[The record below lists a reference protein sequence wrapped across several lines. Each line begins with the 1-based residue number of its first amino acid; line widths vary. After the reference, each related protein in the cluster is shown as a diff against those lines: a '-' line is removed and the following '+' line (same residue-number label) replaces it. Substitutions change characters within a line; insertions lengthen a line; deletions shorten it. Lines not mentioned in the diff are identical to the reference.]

1 MEWIGG
7 YEVDSKELRE
17 AIRNGEF
24 AGTTS
29 GAAGHKVQAN
39 LVILP
44 KAYAFD
50 FLLYAMRNKKAVPVI
65 EVMEDG
71 QTESR
76 FADGS
81 DIRTDVPKYNIYE
94 DGVLRDTT
102 DDISGYWQ
110 DDFVTFL
117 IGCSFTFEQA
127 ILDEGI
133 SIRHIDEGRNVAMYK
148 TNIATDPAG
157 VFTGELVVSMRPFDE
172 SEVETVTRVTGQFPE
187 MHGGPVHYG
196 SPHEKGIRDIADP
209 EYCEGVEIREGETP
223 VFWAC
228 GVTPQNAALN
238 AKPSIMI
245 THAPG
250 HMFVTDL
257 DNEDYRK
264 NN

>member
-1 MEWIGG
+1 M
-7 YEVDSKELRE
+7 DAKELRE
-17 AIRNGEF
+17 AIRNNEF
-24 AGTTS
+24 TGTTS
-29 GAAGHKVQAN
+29 GAAGDKVQAN

-44 KAYAFD
+44 KAYAFE

-65 EVMEDG
+65 EVIEDG
-71 QTESR
+71 ETESR
-76 FADGS
+76 SANDS
-81 DIRTDVPKYNIYE
+81 DIRTDIPKYNIYKDGMLTDTVE
-94 DGVLRDTT
+94 DITE
-102 DDISGYWQ
+102 YWQ

-133 SIRHIDEGRNVAMYK
+133 NIRHIDEGRNVAMYK

-157 VFTGELVVSMRPFDE
+157 VFSGALVVSMRPFDE
-172 SEVETVTRVTGQFPE
+172 SAVDRVTAVTEQFPE

-196 SPHEKGIRDIADP
+196 NPLEIGIKDISQP
-209 EYCEGVEIREGETP
+209 EYGEAIEMGEGEQP

-238 AKPSIMI
+238 AKPEIMI

-257 DNEDYRK
+257 ENEDYRQK
-264 NN
+264 

>member
-1 MEWIGG
+1 MD
-7 YEVDSKELRE
+7 VKELRE
-17 AIRNGEF
+17 SIRNGEF
-24 AGTTS
+24 TGTTS
-29 GAAGHKVQAN
+29 GAAGNKVQAN

-50 FLLYAMRNKKAVPVI
+50 FLLYALRNKKAVPVI

-76 FADGS
+76 FADDS
-81 DIRTDVPKYNIYE
+81 DIRTDIPKYNVYE
-94 DGVLRDTT
+94 DGVLTDTV
-102 DDISGYWQ
+102 DDISEYWQ

-127 ILDEGI
+127 IQDAGI
-133 SIRHIDEGRNVAMYK
+133 RIRHIDAGRNVAMYK

-157 VFTGELVVSMRPFDE
+157 VFSGELVVSMRPFDE
-172 SEVETVTRVTGQFPE
+172 SEVETVTGVTEQFPE

-196 SPHEKGIRDIADP
+196 HPQEIGIKDINQPEYGEAIDIA
-209 EYCEGVEIREGETP
+209 EGELP

-238 AKPSIMI
+238 ARPKIMI
-245 THAPG
+245 THSPG

-257 DNEDYRK
+257 ENEDYRRK
-264 NN
+264 K

>member
-1 MEWIGG
+1 MDTG
-7 YEVDSKELRE
+7 ELRE
-17 AIRNGEF
+17 KIRNGEF
-24 AGTTS
+24 TGTTS
-29 GAAGHKVQAN
+29 GAAGNKVQAN

-44 KAYAFD
+44 KEYAFD

-65 EVMEDG
+65 EVIENG
-71 QTESR
+71 KTESR
-76 FADGS
+76 FADAS
-81 DIRTDVPKYNIYE
+81 DIRTDIPKYNVFK
-94 DGVLRDTT
+94 DGILTDTVENIT
-102 DDISGYWQ
+102 EYWQ

-127 ILDEGI
+127 ILDEGL
-133 SIRHIDEGRNVAMYK
+133 SIKHIDEGRNVAMYK

-157 VFTGELVVSMRPFDE
+157 VFSGELVVSMRPFDAG
-172 SEVETVTRVTGQFPE
+172 EVERVTAVTNQFPT

-196 SPHEKGIRDIADP
+196 DPVEIGIKDINQP
-209 EYCEGVEIREGETP
+209 EYGEAIEIGENAQP

-238 AKPSIMI
+238 AKPHIMI

-257 DNEDYRK
+257 ENEDYRLK
-264 NN
+264 

>member
-1 MEWIGG
+1 M
-7 YEVDSKELRE
+7 DAKKLRE
-17 AIRNGEF
+17 EIRNGSF
-24 AGTTS
+24 TGSTS
-29 GAAGHKVQAN
+29 GAAGNKVQAN

-65 EVMEDG
+65 EVLEDG

-76 FADGS
+76 YADDS
-81 DIRTDVPKYNIYE
+81 DIRTDIPKYNIYKE
-94 DGVLRDTT
+94 GVLTDTV
-102 DDISGYWQ
+102 DDISEYWQ

-127 ILDEGI
+127 ILDEGL
-133 SIRHIDEGRNVAMYK
+133 SIKHIDAGRNVAMYK

-157 VFTGELVVSMRPFDE
+157 VFSGELVVSMRPFDE
-172 SEVETVTRVTGQFPE
+172 NAVETVSRVTEQFPE

-196 SPHEKGIRDIADP
+196 DPREIGIKDIGHP
-209 EYCEGVEIREGETP
+209 EYGESIEIDEGELP

-238 AKPSIMI
+238 AKPRIMI

-250 HMFVTDL
+250 YMLVTDL
-257 DNEDYRK
+257 QNEDYRQK
-264 NN
+264 

>member
-1 MEWIGG
+1 M
-7 YEVDSKELRE
+7 DSKQLRE
-17 AIRNGEF
+17 AIRS
-24 AGTTS
+24 GTFTGSTS
-29 GAAGHKVQAN
+29 GAAGNKVQAN

-65 EVMEDG
+65 EVIEDG
-71 QTESR
+71 RTVSR
-76 FADGS
+76 FAEGS
-81 DIRTDVPKYNIYE
+81 DIRTDIPEYNIYK
-94 DGVLRDTT
+94 DGVLTDTAR
-102 DDISGYWQ
+102 DISGYWQ

-127 ILDEGI
+127 VLDEGI
-133 SIRHIDEGRNVAMYK
+133 SIKHIEQGRNVAMYK
-148 TNIATDPAG
+148 TNIATESAG
-157 VFTGELVVSMRPFDE
+157 VFSGELVVSMRPFDE
-172 SEVETVTRVTGQFPE
+172 SEVETVANVTAQFPE
-187 MHGGPVHYG
+187 MHGGPVHLG
-196 SPHEKGIRDIADP
+196 DPLEIGIKDIDHP
-209 EYCEGVEIREGETP
+209 EYGESIDIGEDETP

-257 DNEDYRK
+257 DNDDYRQR
-264 NN
+264 